1 MQSVLKVSD
10 FMVYQTRVL
19 LKSGTVRCIFIG
31 LCFACAFPQPLSAFN
46 LFGIPLFG
54 QKKTNSPS
62 QYVKSTERFYKVDIV
77 APPGAPLEGVKIVKS
92 VSSLF
97 ADKEKAVASSSGLL
111 AKARSDYRAILSA
124 LYADGRYGG
133 VISIKINGL
142 EAADLSPVTQL
153 PAQSNIVITINAGP
167 QYVFSIAN
175 IDKVAPLEKRR
186 AHKMPTIEELGYKV
200 GAIAKSE
207 AILKAEKWAV
217 EGWRQQGYAK
227 AKIMKSE
234 VVADHAALC
243 VEGRIVVDLGQKAH
257 YGPLSVRN
265 ISKKP
270 RVDSAYI
277 AWMTGLKLGQKYDS
291 DALTKA
297 NERLARL
304 GVFRA
309 INIREADTIN
319 LDGSLPLMLVVQERK
334 PRRFGVGG
342 SYSTLDGAGFE
353 AYWMHNN
360 LFGHAEV
367 LKIETKISG
376 VGSNKK
382 QSYDFK
388 NFDYLFGGTFIKPGV
403 LTPDTDL
410 RSELKIQQDVLE
422 NYTTK
427 AIKGRLGITHIFNG
441 NLSGQAAVEVSNG
454 YSRDIYFGSRNFTTI
469 GFPSSLIYDSR
480 NNKFNATKGLYGEV
494 FIEPF
499 YEMRFSNFVA
509 KVTAEGR
516 SYWALDEGDRFVFA
530 ARAKLGTILGND
542 TAQIPANTLFFA
554 GGGGSVRG
562 YAYRNIGIK
571 TKNDAVVGGRVVV
584 EGSAELRVSLND
596 KIGFVGFLDGGVV
609 GENANFDFSQKIKW
623 GAGIGGRYMT
633 GLGPLRVDLAFP
645 LKREKGDP
653 RIGFYVGIG
662 QAF

>member
-1 MQSVLKVSD
+1 
-10 FMVYQTRVL
+10 MVYQTRVL

>member
-1 MQSVLKVSD
+1 
-10 FMVYQTRVL
+10 MVDQIRVL
-19 LKSGTVRCIFIG
+19 LKSGTLRCVFIG
-31 LCFACAFPQPLSAFN
+31 LCFAFAFPQPLAAFN
-46 LFGIPLFG
+46 FFGIPLFG
-54 QKKTNSPS
+54 QKKTNSSS
-62 QYVKSTERFYKVDIV
+62 QDVQSTKRFYKVDIV
-77 APPGAPLEGVKIVKS
+77 TPPGAPVKGIKIVKS

-97 ADKEKAVASSSGLL
+97 ADKEKASASSSGLL

-153 PAQSNIVITINAGP
+153 PVQSNIVITINAGP

-175 IDKVAPLEKRR
+175 IDKIVPYEKRK
-186 AHKMPTIEELGYKV
+186 AHKMPTLEELGYKV

-207 AILKAEKWAV
+207 TILKAEKWAV

-227 AKIMKSE
+227 AKIIKSE
-234 VVADHAALC
+234 IVADHAALR
-243 VEGRIVVDLGQKAH
+243 VEGRIVVDPGQKAY
-257 YGPLSVRN
+257 YGPLTVRN
-265 ISKKP
+265 ISKEP
-270 RVDSAYI
+270 RLDSAYI
-277 AWMTGLKLGQKYDS
+277 AWMTGLKLGQEYDS
-291 DALTKA
+291 DALAKA

-319 LDGSLPLMLVVQERK
+319 PDGSLSLTLVVQERK
-334 PRRFGVGG
+334 PRRFGLGG
-342 SYSTLDGAGFE
+342 GYSTLDGAGFE

-367 LKIETKISG
+367 LKIETKING
-376 VGSNKK
+376 VGGNKK
-382 QSYDFK
+382 QSYNFK
-388 NFDYLFGGTFIKPGV
+388 NFDYLFGSTFIKPGV
-403 LTPDTDL
+403 INPDTDF
-410 RSELKIQQDVLE
+410 RSEFKIQQDILE

-427 AIKGRLGITHIFNG
+427 AIKAKLGITHIFNN

-454 YSRDIYFGSRNFTTI
+454 YTRDIYFGNRNFTTI
-469 GFPSSLIYDSR
+469 GLPIGLIYDSR

-494 FIEPF
+494 LVEPF
-499 YEMRFSNFVA
+499 YEARFSNFVA

-516 SYWALDEGDRFVFA
+516 SYWALDEENRFVFA
-530 ARAKLGTILGND
+530 ARAKLGTILGSD
-542 TAQIPANTLFFA
+542 KASVPADTLFFA

-571 TKNDAVVGGRVVV
+571 TKNDAVVGGRALI

-596 KIGFVGFLDGGVV
+596 KIGFVSFLDGGLV
-609 GENANFDFSQKIKW
+609 GEKAQFDFSQKIKW

-645 LKREKGDP
+645 LKREQGDP